1 MKFSK
6 YIYKAVTPVMALF
19 QKQHGLPFKQDY
31 DNLRSTREESAA
43 SAGTAQSERQLHRN
57 QSAVCASHNV
67 PSDSPS
73 GFLLSELIIAQNCS
87 LSHPRNVENGEF
99 MRILRSVE
107 YKQLMM
113 DIHSCHIG
121 LPISLYHAKKL
132 PTISFIKPDMIR
144 YQINRRD
151 SLVLHI
157 RYNHV

>member
-67 PSDSPS
+67 PSD
-73 GFLLSELIIAQNCS
+73 IISSRDES
-87 LSHPRNVENGEF
+87 LERKLGCYF
-99 MRILRSVE
+99 T
-107 YKQLMM
+107 
-113 DIHSCHIG
+113 DI
-121 LPISLYHAKKL
+121 
-132 PTISFIKPDMIR
+132 
-144 YQINRRD
+144 
-151 SLVLHI
+151 
-157 RYNHV
+157 

>member
-67 PSDSPS
+67 PSDIQGSFYHKMSLFYFFIWSKISSTAFPFS
-73 GFLLSELIIAQNCS
+73 IIPMPLKRSMQSTYPWQYACCASSEALFSIRSIHSLIILLSVSSI
-87 LSHPRNVENGEF
+87 
-99 MRILRSVE
+99 
-107 YKQLMM
+107 
-113 DIHSCHIG
+113 
-121 LPISLYHAKKL
+121 
-132 PTISFIKPDMIR
+132 
-144 YQINRRD
+144 
-151 SLVLHI
+151 
-157 RYNHV
+157 